1 MKSYLYPINNNLR
14 SFINLDGLW
23 NFTFDPKEIGE
34 TQDYQLGLKEYIKM
48 PVPGSFQDL
57 FTDSDSR
64 DYTGDF
70 WYETDFFIPESFKDK
85 ELILRFGSITH
96 RASIFVNGKLIEKHV
111 GGFLPIIVDIKEVA
125 KYGEMNHLA
134 VKANNELTED
144 NMPCGAT
151 RIKSNGTKRAT
162 PFFDFFNYSG
172 IQRSVNLVAYPIK
185 GIEDY
190 DVTYKIEGNDA
201 YVNYKIHGDFKSD
214 VEVNLYDKSS
224 NKVASCVGK
233 EGTLKVENAHL
244 WKVLDSYLYTL
255 KICLKEDE
263 EIKDE
268 YEAKIGIRTV
278 EIKGTNILIN
288 GSPVYLKGYGK
299 HEDFSILGR
308 TFNYSLARRDFE
320 CMKWSGA
327 NCFRTSHY
335 PYDEAWY
342 QMADEYGFLIID
354 ELPSVGMMKSL
365 VNFVDAGEGTKYTY
379 FFESP
384 TTPAL
389 LENHKIALKEMI
401 LRDKNHPSVFAW
413 SLFNEPETIS
423 TYAHDY
429 FKEVFDLC
437 NVLDPQTR
445 PRTGALEKTSSPE
458 KCECYMLCDF
468 ISLNRY
474 YGWYIEGSNLDEA
487 YLQFKDE
494 MDKWAAKN
502 LNVPFIFT
510 EFGTD
515 HLSSMHKLPSIMW
528 SQEYQN
534 EYLKM
539 YFDVFDSYDFVKG
552 ELVWNFADFATSQ
565 GIFRVNGNNKGVFT
579 RDRQPKDDAF
589 TFKQRWENLPLD
601 YKG

>member
-1 MKSYLYPINNNLR
+1 MKTYLYPINNNLR
-14 SFINLDGLW
+14 SFISLDGLW
-23 NFTFDPKEIGE
+23 NFSFDPKEVGE
-34 TQDYQLGLKEYIKM
+34 KESWQLGLKESIKM

-70 WYETDFFIPESFKDK
+70 WYETDFFVPESYEGK

-96 RASIFVNGKLIEKHV
+96 RGSVYVNGTLLESHV
-111 GGFLPIIVDIKEVA
+111 GGFLPVIVDVKDVV
-125 KYGEMNHLA
+125 KFGQVNHLA
-134 VKANNELTED
+134 VKVNNELTED
-144 NMPCGAT
+144 NMPCGGT
-151 RIKSNGTKRAT
+151 RVKSNGDKRAT
-162 PFFDFFNYSG
+162 PYFDFFNYSG
-172 IQRSVNLVAYPIK
+172 IQRSVNLMSYPNN
-185 GIEDY
+185 GIEDFDTTY
-190 DVTYKIEGNDA
+190 KIDGKDAEVTYKVYGEFNTDVVVTLFDKEG
-201 YVNYKIHGDFKSD
+201 
-214 VEVNLYDKSS
+214 
-224 NKVASCVGK
+224 NKVAEADGK
-233 EGTLKVENAHL
+233 EGVLKVENAHL
-244 WKVLDSYLYTL
+244 WQVLNSYLYTL
-255 KICLKEDE
+255 KIELKDGENVL
-263 EIKDE
+263 DE
-268 YEAKIGIRTV
+268 YTTKIGVRTV
-278 EIKGTNILIN
+278 EVKGKDILIN
-288 GSPVYLKGYGK
+288 GFPVYLKGYGK

-335 PYDEAWY
+335 PYDEGWY

-354 ELPSVGMMKSL
+354 ELPAVGMMKSL
-365 VNFVDAGEGTKYTY
+365 VNFVDAGTGKYTY

-384 TTPAL
+384 TTPTL
-389 LENHKIALKEMI
+389 LKNHKDALKEMI

-423 TYAHDY
+423 SCAHDY

-437 NVLDPQTR
+437 NTLDPQVR

-458 KCECYMLCDF
+458 KCQCYMLCDF

-487 YLQFKDE
+487 LIQFKEE
-494 MDKWAAKN
+494 MDAWAEKE

-515 HLSSMHKLPSIMW
+515 HLSTMHKLPSIMW

-589 TFKQRWENLPLD
+589 TFKERWEKLPLN